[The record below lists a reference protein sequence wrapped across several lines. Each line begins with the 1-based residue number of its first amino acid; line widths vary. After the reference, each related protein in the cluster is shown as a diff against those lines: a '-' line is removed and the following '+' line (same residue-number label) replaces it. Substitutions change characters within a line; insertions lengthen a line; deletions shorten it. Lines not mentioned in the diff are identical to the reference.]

1 MRVFNVD
8 MRSRNVSGHNV
19 EILGAPL
26 QFLTVAKGEIEASF
40 SSLRMNVLHAN
51 LLSNRLIGLA
61 F

>member
-1 MRVFNVD
+1 

-26 QFLTVAKGEIEASF
+26 QFLTVAKGESEASF